1 MFPKRTSPQI
11 AAPIVLALL
20 AVLAA
25 CGSTPSPQVALAT
38 ASPTP
43 SPTPSPTAR
52 PTPTPRPTPK
62 PTPTPIPLD
71 QALLKG
77 RITLL
82 IVGTDSNVD
91 RAQRGEDV
99 NTDAMIVASVNAA
112 KDKIVML
119 SLPRDTVDLP
129 MAGGGVWGLK
139 INGLES
145 RLGIEALR
153 DTIATTLDV
162 PIDYYLQIDM
172 ADFGR
177 VVNAVGGIDV
187 VVPYALY
194 DPSIGLDLAA
204 GKQHLN
210 GNNAGRYVRSRHQDT
225 DYGRALR
232 QQQVVMALIGKL
244 LDPHTKVDLRKFLQG
259 FASVRTDIPV
269 AKLATF
275 KEVARR
281 SVHAAITS
289 TVLGPP
295 RFILFQGEEPNS
307 TRGWVIIPNVAEMRA
322 YAQQVMGSK

>member
-1 MFPKRTSPQI
+1 MFPTRTSPRI
-11 AAPIVLALL
+11 VVSVLLMVLAL
-20 AVLAA
+20 LAA
-25 CGSTPSPQVALAT
+25 CGSTPSPQVALASAT
-38 ASPTP
+38 PTP
-43 SPTPSPTAR
+43 SPSPS
-52 PTPTPRPTPK
+52 PTPTPRPTPL

-77 RITLL
+77 RVTLL

-112 KDKIVML
+112 KDQIVML

-129 MAGGGVWGLK
+129 MAGGGVWGSK

-153 DTIATTLDV
+153 DTIATTLGV

-177 VVNAVGGIDV
+177 IVNAVRGIDV

-232 QQQVVMALIGKL
+232 QQQVVMALVGKL

-259 FASVRTDIPV
+259 FASVRSDIPV

-295 RFILFQGEEPNS
+295 RFTLFQGEEPNS

-322 YAQQVMGSK
+322 YAQEVMGGT

>member
-1 MFPKRTSPQI
+1 MFPKPTSPQI
-11 AAPIVLALL
+11 VAPLLLTVLAL
-20 AVLAA
+20 VSA
-25 CGSTPSPQVALAT
+25 CSSTPSPQVALAT

-43 SPTPSPTAR
+43 SPTPTVR
-52 PTPTPRPTPK
+52 PTPTPRPTPV

-77 RITLL
+77 RVTLL
-82 IVGTDSNVD
+82 IVGTDSNVE
-91 RAQRGEDV
+91 RARRGVDV

-112 KDKIVML
+112 KNRIVML

-129 MAGGGVWGLK
+129 MADGGVWRSK

-145 RLGIEALR
+145 QLGIEALR

-177 VVNAVGGIDV
+177 IVTAVGGLDI

-204 GKQHLN
+204 GKQHL
-210 GNNAGRYVRSRHQDT
+210 GANNVARYVRTRHQDT

-232 QQQVVMALIGKL
+232 QQQVVMALVGKL
-244 LDPHTKVDLRKFLQG
+244 LDPHTKVDLRRFMRG

-269 AKLATF
+269 GKLSTF
-275 KEVARR
+275 REIARR
-281 SVHAAITS
+281 SVRAPVTS

-295 RFILFQGEEPNS
+295 RFTFFQGEEPNS

-322 YAQQVMGSK
+322 YAQSVMGDK